1 MNPNAVAPGHSNPGK
16 GNDLLTNNAN
26 YIKTVYS
33 EYGDGQ
39 TAGQEGGVLGKK
51 LVRDVFTTYTHGKHE
66 WETTEPRSHMVK
78 KRRQGKGD
86 RFTFRTDSHLFQCLD
101 TLPWV
106 RLHSGFQSG
115 LCTSRKRLE
124 IVGGVGC
131 DRSIALDLQLPRIWI
146 FGHSLP
152 GCTSGSS
159 LKLSETPGSLGSVT
173 PAQRMEDIWRQGYK
187 HPKPDNSLSWWL
199 IWEH

>member
-1 MNPNAVAPGHSNPGK
+1 MVMAKLQAWRM
-16 GNDLLTNNAN
+16 
-26 YIKTVYS
+26 VYW
-33 EYGDGQ
+33 
-39 TAGQEGGVLGKK
+39 GGWCIGVKK
-51 LVRDVFTTYTHGKHE
+51 KKRVRDVFTTYTHGKHE
-66 WETTEPRSHMVK
+66 WETMEPRSHIVK

-124 IVGGVGC
+124 MVGGVEC
-131 DRSIALDLQLPRIWI
+131 DRSKALHLQFPRIWI

-152 GCTSGSS
+152 GCTSASS
-159 LKLSETPGSLGSVT
+159 LKLSETLGSLGSVT
-173 PAQRMEDIWRQGYK
+173 PAQRMEDIWHQGYK
-187 HPKPDNSLSWWL
+187 HPKPDNSLSW
-199 IWEH
+199 